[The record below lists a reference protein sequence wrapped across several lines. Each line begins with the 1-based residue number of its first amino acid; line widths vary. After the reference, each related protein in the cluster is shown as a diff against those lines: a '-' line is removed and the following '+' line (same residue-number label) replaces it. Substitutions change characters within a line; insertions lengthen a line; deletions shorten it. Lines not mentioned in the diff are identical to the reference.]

1 MISIQDRPAN
11 LSRGSTIMSQAQI
24 EIEQSFARPLTT
36 LSEDE
41 QMFRDSV
48 REFAEGEIR
57 KRVEEMEEQGRLDP
71 TLTKQ
76 CFELGLMGIETPEEF
91 GGAGGSFFQAILAV
105 EELSRVDA
113 SVGVFVDVQNTLVNN
128 ALIRWGNQEQKTK
141 YLTQLAG
148 EKVGAYALSEA
159 GSGSDAFAMQ
169 TRAVDKGDYFLL
181 NGQKLWITNGKEAEI
196 FVLFANAN
204 PEAGYRG
211 ITAFIVEKN
220 FAGFTVGKKENKL
233 GIRASS
239 TTEIILEDCPVPKE
253 NVLGEVGK
261 GYKTS
266 IETLNEGRIGIGA
279 QMIGI
284 AQGAFE
290 AALSYTTEREQFG
303 KSINQ
308 FQGVQFQLADMATEL
323 EAARLLVYNA
333 ARMKDAGQNFVKEA
347 AMAKL
352 FSSRA
357 AERISSKAIELYG
370 GYGFVKDYPVEKFWR
385 DSKIGAIYEGTSNMQ
400 LQTIAKLL
408 IGK

>member
-1 MISIQDRPAN
+1 
-11 LSRGSTIMSQAQI
+11 MSQSKTAI
-24 EIEQSFARPLTT
+24 ESTLGAPLTT

-41 QMFRDSV
+41 QMFRASV
-48 REFAEGEIR
+48 REFAEGELR
-57 KRVEEMEEQGRLDP
+57 PRVEAMDEQAKLDP
-71 TLTKQ
+71 ALIKQ
-76 CFELGLMGIETPEEF
+76 CFDLGLMGIETPEEF
-91 GGAGGSFFQAILAV
+91 GGAGASFFTAILAV

-113 SVGVFVDVQNTLVNN
+113 SVGVLVDVQNTLVNN
-128 ALIRWGNQEQKTK
+128 ALIHWGNQEQQKK
-141 YLTQLAG
+141 CLNRLATDT
-148 EKVGAYALSEA
+148 VGAYALSEA

-169 TRAVDKGDYFLL
+169 TRAVDKGDHYLI
-181 NGQKLWITNGKEAEI
+181 NGRKLWITNGNEAEI
-196 FVLFANAN
+196 FILFANAN

-211 ITAFIVEKN
+211 ITAFIVEKT
-220 FAGFTVGKKENKL
+220 FPGFSVGKKENKL

-239 TTEIILEDCPVPKE
+239 TTEIILEDCEVPKE

-284 AQGAFE
+284 ARGAMD
-290 AALSYTTEREQFG
+290 AALAYTGERQQFG

-308 FQGVQFQLADMATEL
+308 FQGVQFQLAEMATEL

-333 ARMKDAGQNFVKEA
+333 ARMKDAGVNFVKEA
-347 AMAKL
+347 AIAKL
-352 FSSRA
+352 YASRA
-357 AERISSKAIELYG
+357 AERISSVAIELYG

-408 IGK
+408 IKE

>member
-1 MISIQDRPAN
+1 
-11 LSRGSTIMSQAQI
+11 MSQTIDQHT
-24 EIEQSFARPLTT
+24 ARPLTL

-41 QMFRDSV
+41 DMFRASV
-48 REFAEGEIR
+48 REFAEGELR
-57 KRVEEMEEQGRLDP
+57 PRVEAMDEQGKLDP
-71 TLTKQ
+71 ALTRQ
-76 CFELGLMGIETPEEF
+76 CFELGLMGIETPEEY
-91 GGAGGSFFQAILAV
+91 GGAGAGFFTAIVAV
-105 EELSRVDA
+105 EELSRVDP

-128 ALIRWGNQEQKTK
+128 ALLRWGNPDQKKK
-141 YLTQLAG
+141 YLMQLAT

-159 GSGSDAFAMQ
+159 GSGSDAFALS
-169 TRAVDKGDYFLL
+169 TRAVQRDDHYII
-181 NGQKLWITNGKEAEI
+181 NGRKLWITNGLEAEI
-196 FVLFANAN
+196 FIVFANAN

-220 FAGFTVGKKENKL
+220 FEGFSVGKKENKL

-239 TTEIILEDCPVPKE
+239 TTELILEDCRVPKE

-261 GYKTS
+261 GYKVS

-284 AQGAFE
+284 ARGALE
-290 AALSYTTEREQFG
+290 AALNYTSEREQFD
-303 KSINQ
+303 KAINE
-308 FQGVQFQLADMATEL
+308 FQGVQFQLAEMATEL
-323 EAARLLVYNA
+323 EAARLMVYNA
-333 ARMKDAGQNFVKEA
+333 ARLKEMGRPFVKEA

-352 FSSRA
+352 YSSRA

-400 LQTIAKLL
+400 LQTIAKLI
-408 IGK
+408 IGGK